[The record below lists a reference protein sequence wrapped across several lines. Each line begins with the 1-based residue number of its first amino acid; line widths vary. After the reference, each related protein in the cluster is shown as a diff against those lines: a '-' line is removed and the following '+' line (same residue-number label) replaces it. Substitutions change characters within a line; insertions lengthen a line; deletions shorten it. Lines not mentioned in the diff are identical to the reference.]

1 MDEFVSYII
10 IDNHCDFPY
19 IIIYLGKGH
28 NMIIYDYVAY
38 INDYVVK
45 APNIPQWLCNYAWSM
60 VISIHV
66 LGSIWVKAII
76 FH

>member
-1 MDEFVSYII
+1 MDLEKLDPSIWVKAIIYFPYII
-10 IDNHCDFPY
+10 IDNHRDFPY

-45 APNIPQWLCNYAWSM
+45 APNIPQ
-60 VISIHV
+60 
-66 LGSIWVKAII
+66 
-76 FH
+76 